1 LVLSL
6 FGPETPSCATKKNAC
21 LAILASESK
30 ATKEYEERLENLLS
44 FLQFTGIVSIAG
56 DTVTLSGKQQDL
68 TPPSAVKKN
77 DSITGAEKVVNDDPP
92 NSSHEYR
99 LPLDRENRRVVILTA
114 PLDVKENE
122 VRRIQKWIE
131 VTLLVDWNNDEK
143 AP

>member
-1 LVLSL
+1 
-6 FGPETPSCATKKNAC
+6 
-21 LAILASESK
+21 
-30 ATKEYEERLENLLS
+30 LLS
-44 FLQFTGIVSIAG
+44 FLQFAGIVSIAG